1 MAYKHVAH
9 SAAMDANLEMN
20 TSHGP
25 AAEGDQDEQADI
37 GLRAFVNART
47 WLTSATYEFPG
58 SC

>member
-1 MAYKHVAH
+1 MAYENVAH
-9 SAAMDANLEMN
+9 SAAMDANLDMN

-25 AAEGDQDEQADI
+25 AAEDGQDEQADI